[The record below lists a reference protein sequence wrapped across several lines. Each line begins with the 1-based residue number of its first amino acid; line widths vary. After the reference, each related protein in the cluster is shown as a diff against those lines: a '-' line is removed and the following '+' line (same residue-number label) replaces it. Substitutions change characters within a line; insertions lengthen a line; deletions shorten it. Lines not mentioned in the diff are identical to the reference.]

1 MASLPWQE
9 PEPADIDAPS
19 ARAILDEE
27 FYDLEK
33 IKDRILEYLA
43 VRKLRQERER
53 RIATEDADGKA
64 SADPSSPEE
73 MESTAPPSPNAR
85 RETDLDRDGT

>member
-1 MASLPWQE
+1 MAG
-9 PEPADIDAPS
+9 AGAGGDIDVPS
-19 ARAILDEE
+19 ARAILDEDH
-27 FYDLEK
+27 YDLEK

-64 SADPSSPEE
+64 SADPSSRRGDGVNRAAVAQRP
-73 MESTAPPSPNAR
+73 AR
-85 RETDLDRDGT
+85 DRSRPDGT